1 MDKINGEIKRV
12 IGSGG
17 ADHCDR
23 IDFKLYDR
31 TGAAGHSDGFYY
43 WSNPSDSR
51 NDVLYT
57 GCRDVDDTDGRE
69 DRNPDRTVKK
79 AAGDHRVVF
88 CTWIYHHNIGTGS
101 AGAGRAGIE
110 VLPEIFFIRWYKA
123 LISWFSADQWAY
135 ISVVLFVLFLG
146 MVALFFYSSSV
157 WMKKTGFTLGVV
169 LLFFTVMTIVFSV
182 KQNNRIVERDNAI
195 VVTPSVTVKGAPD
208 ASGTSLFV
216 IHEGL
221 KVKVIESLG
230 DWVNIRLEDG
240 NEGWVAKNDVEKI

>member
-31 TGAAGHSDGFYY
+31 TGAAGYSDGFYY

-57 GCRDVDDTDGRE
+57 GGRDVDDTDGRE

-101 AGAGRAGIE
+101 AGAGRAGTFGIKYDTDSGGCRRSRNFSGGRCIAYVIFKTAVLYAVDLLSGGVHPDFFCIE
-110 VLPEIFFIRWYKA
+110 G
-123 LISWFSADQWAY
+123 FS
-135 ISVVLFVLFLG
+135 
-146 MVALFFYSSSV
+146 
-157 WMKKTGFTLGVV
+157 
-169 LLFFTVMTIVFSV
+169 
-182 KQNNRIVERDNAI
+182 
-195 VVTPSVTVKGAPD
+195 
-208 ASGTSLFV
+208 
-216 IHEGL
+216 
-221 KVKVIESLG
+221 G
-230 DWVNIRLEDG
+230 DCI
-240 NEGWVAKNDVEKI
+240 

>member
-17 ADHCDR
+17 ADHRDR

-51 NDVLYT
+51 NDVFYT

-69 DRNPDRTVKK
+69 NRNPDRTVKK

-101 AGAGRAGIE
+101 AGAGRTGTFGIKYDTDPGGCRGSRNFSGGRCIAYVIFKTA
-110 VLPEIFFIRWYKA
+110 VLYAADLLSGGVHPDFFCIEG
-123 LISWFSADQWAY
+123 FS
-135 ISVVLFVLFLG
+135 
-146 MVALFFYSSSV
+146 
-157 WMKKTGFTLGVV
+157 
-169 LLFFTVMTIVFSV
+169 
-182 KQNNRIVERDNAI
+182 
-195 VVTPSVTVKGAPD
+195 
-208 ASGTSLFV
+208 
-216 IHEGL
+216 
-221 KVKVIESLG
+221 G
-230 DWVNIRLEDG
+230 DCI
-240 NEGWVAKNDVEKI
+240 

>member
-57 GCRDVDDTDGRE
+57 GGRDVDDTDGRE

-101 AGAGRAGIE
+101 AGAGRAGTFGIKYE
-110 VLPEIFFIRWYKA
+110 LILAVAVGVGIFLVAAVLRMLFSKPLSYMLLIFYPVVFILTFFVSKDFLA
-123 LISWFSADQWAY
+123 IHLIR
-135 ISVVLFVLFLG
+135 VV
-146 MVALFFYSSSV
+146 
-157 WMKKTGFTLGVV
+157 
-169 LLFFTVMTIVFSV
+169 
-182 KQNNRIVERDNAI
+182 
-195 VVTPSVTVKGAPD
+195 
-208 ASGTSLFV
+208 
-216 IHEGL
+216 
-221 KVKVIESLG
+221 
-230 DWVNIRLEDG
+230 
-240 NEGWVAKNDVEKI
+240 